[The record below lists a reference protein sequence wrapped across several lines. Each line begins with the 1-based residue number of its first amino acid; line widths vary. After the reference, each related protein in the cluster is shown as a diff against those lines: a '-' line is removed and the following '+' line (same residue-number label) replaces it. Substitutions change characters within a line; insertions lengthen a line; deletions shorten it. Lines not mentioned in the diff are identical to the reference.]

1 MSGIDQASHL
11 EGLAKELVGAV
22 EKRAALKMQVTAPG
36 KGRAAAKSAD
46 HRKKI
51 KREIQQL
58 SRQIDDLIR
67 EIAQPPPRRM
77 ERWTGVIPITLRVES
92 KGRKYEHVASTLDM
106 SDRGLRILTTTSLAP
121 GQTLEV
127 FSNRALLGNCRVVWV
142 VGAGSDRP
150 SEVGLEILK

>member
-1 MSGIDQASHL
+1 MSGIDHASHL
-11 EGLAKELVGAV
+11 EGLSKELVGAA
-22 EKRAALKMQVTAPG
+22 ERRAALKAQVAASRQ
-36 KGRAAAKSAD
+36 GRAAAKSAVQ
-46 HRKKI
+46 RKKV
-51 KREIQQL
+51 KQEIQQL
-58 SRQIDDLIR
+58 SRRIDDLIR

-92 KGRKYEHVASTLDM
+92 KGKKYEHVASTLDM
-106 SDRGLRILTTTSLAP
+106 SDRGLRILTTTSLVP

-127 FSNRALLGNCRVVWV
+127 LSNRSLLGNCRVVWV

>member
-11 EGLAKELVGAV
+11 EGLAKELVEAA
-22 EKRAALKMQVTAPG
+22 EKRAALRIEAATSR

-46 HRKKI
+46 RRKKV

-67 EIAQPPPRRM
+67 DIAQPPPRRM

-127 FSNRALLGNCRVVWV
+127 LSNRALLGNCRVVWV

>member
-1 MSGIDQASHL
+1 MSGLDQASHL
-11 EGLAKELVGAV
+11 EGLAKELVEAA
-22 EKRAALKMQVTAPG
+22 EKRAVLKMEAATSR
-36 KGRAAAKSAD
+36 KGRAAKSAV
-46 HRKKI
+46 HRKKV

-58 SRQIDDLIR
+58 SQQIDDLIR

-92 KGRKYEHVASTLDM
+92 KGRKFEHVASTLDM